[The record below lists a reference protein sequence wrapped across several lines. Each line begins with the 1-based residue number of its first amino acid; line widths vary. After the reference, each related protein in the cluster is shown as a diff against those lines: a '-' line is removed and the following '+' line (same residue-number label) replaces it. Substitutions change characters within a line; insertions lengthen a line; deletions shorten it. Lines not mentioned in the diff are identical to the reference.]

1 VAVTGQIV
9 VYELM
14 VSVTT
19 YVCVASVAGQFVTVE
34 AQLVMVFTV
43 VT

>member
-1 VAVTGQIV
+1 VTGQMV
-9 VYELM
+9 VYEEM

-19 YVCVASVAGQFVTVE
+19 YVYVDSVAGQLVTVV
-34 AQLVMVFTV
+34 AQLVMVLTV

>member
-1 VAVTGQIV
+1 VTGQTV
-9 VYELM
+9 VYEEI

-19 YVCVASVAGQFVTVE
+19 YVCVASVAGQFVTVV
-34 AQLVMVFTV
+34 AQLVMVLTV

>member
-1 VAVTGQIV
+1 MTGQMV
-9 VYELM
+9 VYEEM

-19 YVCVASVAGQFVTVE
+19 YVYVDSVAGQLVTVV
-34 AQLVMVFTV
+34 AQLVMVLTV

>member
-1 VAVTGQIV
+1 MTGQIV
-9 VYELM
+9 VYEEM

-19 YVCVASVAGQFVTVE
+19 YVYVASVAGQLLTVE
-34 AQLVMVFTV
+34 AQLVMVLTV

>member
-1 VAVTGQIV
+1 MV
-9 VYELM
+9 VYEEM

-19 YVCVASVAGQFVTVE
+19 YVYVDSVAGQFVTVV
-34 AQLVMVFTV
+34 AQLVMVLTV

>member
-1 VAVTGQIV
+1 MTGQTV
-9 VYELM
+9 VYEEM

-19 YVCVASVAGQFVTVE
+19 YVCVASVAGQLLTVE
-34 AQLVMVFTV
+34 AQLVMVLTV